1 MLMVAINPIML
12 CDMLSV
18 NMLIIATKPVMIFVM
33 LSVVMLRVVAPLK
46 HRIIKSLR
54 V

>member
-18 NMLIIATKPVMIFVM
+18 IMLIIAIKPVIIFVL
-33 LSVVMLRVVAPLK
+33 LSVIMLRVVAPLK
-46 HRIIKSLR
+46 DRII
-54 V
+54 

>member
-18 NMLIIATKPVMIFVM
+18 IMLIIAIKPVMIFVM
-33 LSVVMLRVVAPLK
+33 LSVIMLRVVAPLK
-46 HRIIKSLR
+46 VKKIKSL
-54 V
+54 